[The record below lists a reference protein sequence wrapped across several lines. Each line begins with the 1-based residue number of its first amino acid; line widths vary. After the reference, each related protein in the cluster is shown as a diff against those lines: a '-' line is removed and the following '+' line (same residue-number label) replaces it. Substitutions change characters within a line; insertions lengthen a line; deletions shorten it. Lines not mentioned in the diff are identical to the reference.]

1 MVLAARLVLAAVF
14 GVAGIAKL
22 MDREGLPRAIAS
34 FGLPARTGKPLGYLL
49 VSYEFAT
56 ALALIVNPWA
66 RIGALG
72 ALGLLLTFCLT
83 IVVSIARGRAPDC
96 HCFGGLRATPVG
108 WATLARNGLLAATAG
123 FVATDGRAP
132 WFFTGLGTIA
142 ATCWVVL
149 GLKRSGKVR
158 PGMVTPG
165 FSLPDATGQLWT
177 LDKLFAA
184 AHQPLLLLFTDHA
197 CGACDALLPQVA
209 RWQQAYAERL
219 TIAIVN
225 GGPAADS
232 VAFSRE
238 HGLRNLLVDEGRMLL
253 TTYGLTAT
261 PSAMLIDADRILA
274 AAPAAG
280 SAEIADLVTRALQPR
295 GRSTIARRAL
305 LFASATMVPA
315 VISTRAM
322 ARGVTGANWRPK
334 QVKFAGGWLCKQRY
348 ALCTKAA
355 CKPSPSDPN
364 VLICRCVVEYGYSYG
379 YKSCAE
385 RAPVDGRLVSTF
397 STQNTNHHTRT
408 MTCTSRAQWANCLD
422 VECEIDPRNP
432 RHAVCRC
439 KSVESGDFFTF
450 GGNCDTSTCTSV
462 IWSAATPPG
471 VPFQAAMES
480 IGLSV
485 TLPKACP
492 TGTDD
497 DDLPPSGL
505 GMEPLWGE

>member
-22 MDREGLPRAIAS
+22 MDHKRLPRAIVS
-34 FGLPARTGKPLGYLL
+34 FGLPARTGMPLGYLL
-49 VSYEFAT
+49 ISYEFAT

-72 ALGLLLTFCLT
+72 ALGLLLTFCLA
-83 IVVSIARGRAPDC
+83 IMVSMARGRTPDC

-108 WATLARNGLLAATAG
+108 WGTLARNALLVVTAG
-123 FVATDGRAP
+123 FVATDGRVP

-142 ATCWVVL
+142 AACWVVL
-149 GLKRSGKVR
+149 GLKRSRKVR

-165 FSLPDATGQLWT
+165 FSLPDTTGQEWT
-177 LDKLFAA
+177 LAKLFAA

-197 CGACDALLPQVA
+197 CSACDALLPQVA
-209 RWQQAYAERL
+209 RWQQAHADRL

-225 GGPAADS
+225 GGSSADGAA
-232 VAFSRE
+232 VSRE
-238 HGLRNLLVDEGRMLL
+238 YGLRNLLVDEDRMLL
-253 TTYGLTAT
+253 ATYGLTGT
-261 PSAMLIDADRILA
+261 PSALLIDTDQVLA
-274 AAPAAG
+274 AAPAVG

-295 GRSTIARRAL
+295 GRSTVARRAL
-305 LFASATMVPA
+305 LFASALVVPA
-315 VISTRAM
+315 VFAPRAT
-322 ARGVTGANWRPK
+322 ARGLTWANWRPK

-364 VLICRCVVEYGYSYG
+364 ILICRCVVEYGYSYG
-379 YKSCAE
+379 YTSCAE
-385 RAPVDGRLVSTF
+385 RAPVDRRLVSTF

-408 MTCTSRAQWANCLD
+408 MSCTSRAQWANCLD
-422 VECEIDPRNP
+422 VECEIDPYNP
-432 RHAVCRC
+432 RNAVCRC

-485 TLPKACP
+485 TLPEACP
-492 TGTDD
+492 TGTDN
-497 DDLPPSGL
+497 DDLPVYWP
-505 GMEPLWGE
+505 

>member
-22 MDREGLPRAIAS
+22 MDREGLPRTIAS

-49 VSYEFAT
+49 ISCEFVT
-56 ALALIVNPWA
+56 ALALTVNPWA

-72 ALGLLLTFCLT
+72 ALGLLLTFCLA
-83 IVVSIARGRAPDC
+83 IVVSIARGRTPDC

-149 GLKRSGKVR
+149 ELKRSGKVR

-165 FSLPDATGQLWT
+165 FSLPDATGQVWT

-209 RWQQAYAERL
+209 RWQQTHAERL

-225 GGPAADS
+225 GGPSADS
-232 VAFSRE
+232 VALSRE
-238 HGLRNLLVDEGRMLL
+238 HGLRNLLVDEDRMLL

-261 PSAMLIDADRILA
+261 PSAMLIDTDRILA
-274 AAPAAG
+274 ATPAAG
-280 SAEIADLVTRALQPR
+280 AAEIADLVTRALQPR

-305 LFASATMVPA
+305 LFASATMVPT

-355 CKPSPSDPN
+355 CKPSLSDPN
-364 VLICRCVVEYGYSYG
+364 VVICRCVVEYGYSYG
-379 YKSCAE
+379 YKSCAK
-385 RAPVDGRLVSTF
+385 RAPVGRRLVSTF

-408 MTCTSRAQWANCLD
+408 MTCTPRAQWANCLD
-422 VECEIDPRNP
+422 VDCEIDPRNP
-432 RHAVCRC
+432 THAVCRC

-497 DDLPPSGL
+497 NDLPPSGL
-505 GMEPLWGE
+505 ELLWGE

>member
-49 VSYEFAT
+49 VSCEFVT

-72 ALGLLLTFCLT
+72 ALGLLLTFCLA

-123 FVATDGRAP
+123 FVAADGRAP

-165 FSLPDATGQLWT
+165 FSLPDATGQVWT
-177 LDKLFAA
+177 LDKLLAA
-184 AHQPLLLLFTDHA
+184 AHQPLLLLFTDQA

-209 RWQQAYAERL
+209 RWQQAHAERL

-238 HGLRNLLVDEGRMLL
+238 HGLRNVLVDEDRMLL

-261 PSAMLIDADRILA
+261 PSALLIDTDRILA
-274 AAPAAG
+274 AAPA
-280 SAEIADLVTRALQPR
+280 SWVSRD
-295 GRSTIARRAL
+295 RR
-305 LFASATMVPA
+305 P
-315 VISTRAM
+315 
-322 ARGVTGANWRPK
+322 
-334 QVKFAGGWLCKQRY
+334 
-348 ALCTKAA
+348 
-355 CKPSPSDPN
+355 
-364 VLICRCVVEYGYSYG
+364 
-379 YKSCAE
+379 
-385 RAPVDGRLVSTF
+385 
-397 STQNTNHHTRT
+397 
-408 MTCTSRAQWANCLD
+408 
-422 VECEIDPRNP
+422 
-432 RHAVCRC
+432 
-439 KSVESGDFFTF
+439 GDQ
-450 GGNCDTSTCTSV
+450 G
-462 IWSAATPPG
+462 TPT
-471 VPFQAAMES
+471 A
-480 IGLSV
+480 
-485 TLPKACP
+485 
-492 TGTDD
+492 
-497 DDLPPSGL
+497 
-505 GMEPLWGE
+505 W